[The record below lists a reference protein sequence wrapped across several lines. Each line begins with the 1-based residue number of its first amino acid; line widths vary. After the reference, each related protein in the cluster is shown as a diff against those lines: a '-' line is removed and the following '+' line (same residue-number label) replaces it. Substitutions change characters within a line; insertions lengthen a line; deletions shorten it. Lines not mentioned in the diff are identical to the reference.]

1 MAHAHIH
8 ILGSRA
14 GYTTLDA
21 TPGVTTAERAEL
33 EVLSFGDAT
42 NAEAMARLETHASMI
57 GRRLRS
63 GRFAI
68 SRMLPGGTDD
78 AGRPTIEV
86 VSLLVDLASYTAI
99 LGALARLASDA
110 RLWRVAR
117 GAVSRGFEV
126 PEEPVQIT
134 ASDPR
139 VLRAFDAWIAAR
151 KQGATA
157 VLGAGDEPGL
167 FAMVALLDT
176 DDLAACRWGVGVLS
190 LSAPVDVCTLAPTT
204 AAIGPRPV
212 LRASTAHAQP
222 WLNAEMAAAEEHAA
236 RNPLLPP
243 SASLAQ
249 AVRIEPAFDRPAR
262 ATPAWDA
269 EPVDH
274 EPQLR
279 RKSLLPIAAVST
291 ACSLALLA
299 VMAVAYARGRASTVR
314 NPDSLV
320 EESASGSGVTGAAAI
335 RASNSSGYD
344 HFPAIN
350 DEPVATTGAASGPA
364 QADAAPSSSG
374 ASDTSAPSTS
384 TPVGTES
391 TGPQPGTQVALGPA
405 FGTPSTPP
413 ATMNSYYLDDDGDG
427 KGDAS
432 SRPIQLPADTPPDG
446 YSKDNLDQCDKNPF
460 RYEPGKCGCEYQ
472 RKSED
477 CEDDE
482 DGDGVTNAIDEV
494 DDRSVRRDEVVRSF
508 KGAKDAAN
516 SAKSMLDELAQ
527 ELGRESDHRLKM
539 QAIEGRIDLIRA
551 EIDSALLHLYS
562 ARFRAD
568 FGDSLSIAPAVGGPP
583 EARRIIPLMEFADF
597 DDFFSSIETIDD
609 VATQTVEYWNR
620 ARAPQGRLSK
630 GLWQEQL
637 SESWKEEARKGGIQF
652 VQTVAKG
659 VVPYL
664 DLPMEK
670 LKKLRQTIDD
680 QFRQA
685 RDRQPAASRGSVP

>member
-42 NAEAMARLETHASMI
+42 NAEAMTRLETHASMI

-139 VLRAFDAWIAAR
+139 VLRAFDAWIAAHR
-151 KQGATA
+151 QGATA
-157 VLGAGDEPGL
+157 VLGAGDEHAL
-167 FAMVALLDT
+167 LAMVALLDA

-212 LRASTAHAQP
+212 LRASTSHAQP
-222 WLNAEMAAAEEHAA
+222 WLNPEMAAAEEHAS

-269 EPVDH
+269 EPVGH
-274 EPQLR
+274 EPQPR
-279 RKSLLPIAAVST
+279 RKSLLPIAAVSA

-299 VMAVAYARGRASTVR
+299 VMAVAYARGGRRDA
-314 NPDSLV
+314 DL
-320 EESASGSGVTGAAAI
+320 
-335 RASNSSGYD
+335 
-344 HFPAIN
+344 
-350 DEPVATTGAASGPA
+350 VATTDRGLDEDPPLVQSVDAARVTSLGYEGFPAAAPPREPESNQPA
-364 QADAAPSSSG
+364 QSP
-374 ASDTSAPSTS
+374 
-384 TPVGTES
+384 TES
-391 TGPQPGTQVALGPA
+391 TSPGP
-405 FGTPSTPP
+405 TPP
-413 ATMNSYYLDDDGDG
+413 PAPSPPSDCPQGQERKPYFDDLDGDGVGAGPEVGRACVGPGAQLPPGKSDEGHDECPNNNLYVDDQPCGCDWWEPLADKDGDGTSECAEDDDGDG
-427 KGDAS
+427 I
-432 SRPIQLPADTPPDG
+432 PN
-446 YSKDNLDQCDKNPF
+446 YS
-460 RYEPGKCGCEYQ
+460 
-472 RKSED
+472 
-477 CEDDE
+477 DD
-482 DGDGVTNAIDEV
+482 V
-494 DDRSVRRDEVVRSF
+494 DDRKVAVERAMDQFRAARTHAESAGDSYAKARDGMSIESPPERDAVIASSLRKGGYAIEDTVGAVAAARQALRFGRVPGATKLSSAMDCEADLIEDDFKDFLEVLRLLDQIDEDVKKLNSRLKDEIDFPAALKDVPERLMAPDLPIEVVRWSC
-508 KGAKDAAN
+508 
-516 SAKSMLDELAQ
+516 
-527 ELGRESDHRLKM
+527 
-539 QAIEGRIDLIRA
+539 DLI
-551 EIDSALLHLYS
+551 H
-562 ARFRAD
+562 
-568 FGDSLSIAPAVGGPP
+568 
-583 EARRIIPLMEFADF
+583 
-597 DDFFSSIETIDD
+597 TK
-609 VATQTVEYWNR
+609 
-620 ARAPQGRLSK
+620 RLRE
-630 GLWQEQL
+630 GQRDWV
-637 SESWKEEARKGGIQF
+637 F
-652 VQTVAKG
+652 
-659 VVPYL
+659 
-664 DLPMEK
+664 DLPDK
-670 LKKLRQTIDD
+670 RATPFNRGKK
-680 QFRQA
+680 A
-685 RDRQPAASRGSVP
+685 P

>member
-222 WLNAEMAAAEEHAA
+222 WLNPEMAAAEEHAA

-269 EPVDH
+269 EPVGHD
-274 EPQLR
+274 PQPR
-279 RKSLLPIAAVST
+279 RKSLLPIAAVSA

-299 VMAVAYARGRASTVR
+299 VMAVAYARGGVRDADSRPTAEEPSEVPLVVESSAAEATV
-314 NPDSLV
+314 
-320 EESASGSGVTGAAAI
+320 GSVTDAYAGIAPIAPPEPSPATPTPLPEPAPPIADGVSSTGA
-335 RASNSSGYD
+335 
-344 HFPAIN
+344 
-350 DEPVATTGAASGPA
+350 VATVATGNT
-364 QADAAPSSSG
+364 AAP
-374 ASDTSAPSTS
+374 PTS
-384 TPVGTES
+384 TPHGGDEAQSASPSASEAPSPSSPPES
-391 TGPQPGTQVALGPA
+391 
-405 FGTPSTPP
+405 
-413 ATMNSYYLDDDGDG
+413 
-427 KGDAS
+427 K
-432 SRPIQLPADTPPDG
+432 PPDTLEATDG
-446 YSKDNLDQCDKNPF
+446 TSKSANTSDLETFDKMISKFSSANYARLFPAKPEKNF
-460 RYEPGKCGCEYQ
+460 
-472 RKSED
+472 
-477 CEDDE
+477 
-482 DGDGVTNAIDEV
+482 
-494 DDRSVRRDEVVRSF
+494 DRSAVV
-508 KGAKDAAN
+508 
-516 SAKSMLDELAQ
+516 
-527 ELGRESDHRLKM
+527 
-539 QAIEGRIDLIRA
+539 
-551 EIDSALLHLYS
+551 
-562 ARFRAD
+562 
-568 FGDSLSIAPAVGGPP
+568 
-583 EARRIIPLMEFADF
+583 
-597 DDFFSSIETIDD
+597 
-609 VATQTVEYWNR
+609 R
-620 ARAPQGRLSK
+620 ARAREMASDFVSVLLCDQRRKQFADGVRLSYLQDK
-630 GLWQEQL
+630 SGPSIAWE
-637 SESWKEEARKGGIQF
+637 F
-652 VQTVAKG
+652 VADANGFILTLAVMPELQ
-659 VVPYL
+659 
-664 DLPMEK
+664 
-670 LKKLRQTIDD
+670 LKKHGYRPLSQSWTKLLESIKNELTGIPVGDRHAWNEGIESFQPEGKSITPSDRRYLSSAIADFLQFSRNFELKKAIDTELNAQT
-680 QFRQA
+680 QA
-685 RDRQPAASRGSVP
+685 EATRAKASS

>member
-42 NAEAMARLETHASMI
+42 NAEAMTRLETHASMI

-243 SASLAQ
+243 STSLAQ

-269 EPVDH
+269 EPVGHD
-274 EPQLR
+274 PQPR
-279 RKSLLPIAAVST
+279 RKSLLPIAAVSA

-299 VMAVAYARGRASTVR
+299 VMAVAYARGGRAVASGDFDRQSATAT
-314 NPDSLV
+314 
-320 EESASGSGVTGAAAI
+320 ESALGI
-335 RASNSSGYD
+335 
-344 HFPAIN
+344 
-350 DEPVATTGAASGPA
+350 E
-364 QADAAPSSSG
+364 
-374 ASDTSAPSTS
+374 APSTAPLQAS
-384 TPVGTES
+384 GYSLIPEVAPPPPPV
-391 TGPQPGTQVALGPA
+391 A
-405 FGTPSTPP
+405 
-413 ATMNSYYLDDDGDG
+413 DRDGDG
-427 KGDAS
+427 V
-432 SRPIQLPADTPPDG
+432 ADEVDECPDLAG
-446 YSKDNLDQCDKNPF
+446 GFLMDYYL
-460 RYEPGKCGCEYQ
+460 
-472 RKSED
+472 
-477 CEDDE
+477 DE
-482 DGDGVTNAIDEV
+482 DGDNLGSGEPVRLCTAPGGSTPAQSDGRRYASTNGDECP
-494 DDRSVRRDEVVRSF
+494 DHPDIQTKSTFYLD
-508 KGAKDAAN
+508 KDG
-516 SAKSMLDELAQ
+516 DQ
-527 ELGRESDHRLKM
+527 LGDPNESDRQCVLKPAAPWVNNCADTDDNVARSEVGGTGNNPESATDDA
-539 QAIEGRIDLIRA
+539 QLEGRA
-551 EIDSALLHLYS
+551 EEAWI
-562 ARFRAD
+562 
-568 FGDSLSIAPAVGGPP
+568 
-583 EARRIIPLMEFADF
+583 EARRLALVRLQEEVSEIRNDIAALPPGMQLNDHVSDLGAMLKDLKQ
-597 DDFFSSIETIDD
+597 
-609 VATQTVEYWNR
+609 QTDAIQSLQKYLHSEGPI
-620 ARAPQGRLSK
+620 RAPSIPHRFVGDHIWSAICDKRECLMNEPLAGVWMNILRSCQDIVEQIESSRERYIAHALHEAVSSPGKNDRNRERLRKHVRDSFDLAIAD
-630 GLWQEQL
+630 GPRRLL
-637 SESWKEEARKGGIQF
+637 SRDYLEAEIRWLEAHIKA
-652 VQTVAKG
+652 AK
-659 VVPYL
+659 
-664 DLPMEK
+664 
-670 LKKLRQTIDD
+670 Q
-680 QFRQA
+680 
-685 RDRQPAASRGSVP
+685 